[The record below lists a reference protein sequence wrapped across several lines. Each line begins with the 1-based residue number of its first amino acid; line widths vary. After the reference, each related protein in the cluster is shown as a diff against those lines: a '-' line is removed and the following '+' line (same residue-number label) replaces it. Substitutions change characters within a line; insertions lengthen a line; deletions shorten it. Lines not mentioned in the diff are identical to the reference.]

1 MKRCENCF
9 ENNSDGAT
17 NCVICGEPLAV
28 PQLNDEIPAMESKDA
43 DSSESSDSTMT
54 GSTPIGTTFD
64 NEAAE
69 AAEAFEGSDI
79 AVAIE
84 EFAKENGE
92 ISDEVVDEAAP
103 AVMLLD
109 DDWADDSADS
119 RIFAESAM
127 TSSKV
132 FPADSD
138 IVGETEDVP
147 EASDGGSSDSTMVD
161 GMGTTGVAT
170 AGALGTIVLQIYHDD
185 EPRVVHTYPI
195 VHDITL
201 IGREDPQRDIFP
213 DLDLGPLSKEGVSV
227 GHVSRQHLRLLRD
240 GQKYYL
246 FVYKGSTG
254 TQVCKSLVDP
264 SQYGKRFEIE
274 IGDRIILGGK
284 VRMKLA
290 QG

>member
-1 MKRCENCF
+1 MKRCDNCF

-28 PQLNDEIPAMESKDA
+28 PQLNDETPVTD
-43 DSSESSDSTMT
+43 SSDSTMT

-64 NEAAE
+64 NDEAA

-84 EFAKENGE
+84 EFAKENEE

-109 DDWADDSADS
+109 DDWSDDSADS

-138 IVGETEDVP
+138 LVGETEDVA
-147 EASDGGSSDSTMVD
+147 EASEGGTSDSTMVD
-161 GMGTTGVAT
+161 GMETTGVAT
-170 AGALGTIVLQIYHDD
+170 AGALGTVVLQVYHDD
-185 EPRVVHTYPI
+185 EPRVVHSYPI

-240 GQKYYL
+240 GQKFYL

-274 IGDRIILGGK
+274 VGDRIILGGK

>member
-28 PQLNDEIPAMESKDA
+28 PQLNDETPVTD
-43 DSSESSDSTMT
+43 SSDSTMT

-64 NEAAE
+64 NDEAA

-84 EFAKENGE
+84 EFAKENEE

-138 IVGETEDVP
+138 LVGETEDVA
-147 EASDGGSSDSTMVD
+147 EASEGGTSDSTMVD
-161 GMGTTGVAT
+161 GMETTGVAT
-170 AGALGTIVLQIYHDD
+170 AGALGTVVLQVYHDD
-185 EPRVVHTYPI
+185 EPRIVHSYPI

-240 GQKYYL
+240 GQKFYL

-274 IGDRIILGGK
+274 VGDRIILGGK